1 MPAELNTALIDSAEL
16 AKFIGVSQNTIKRW
30 SRNGVMPKGRRVG
43 PRLLKW
49 NRAEIEAWI
58 DGGCERPD
66 EQPVE
71 TEVLH

>member
-1 MPAELNTALIDSAEL
+1 MPSEFPNALIDSAEL
-16 AKFIGVSQNTIKRW
+16 AKFLGVSQQTVKRW
-30 SRNGVMPKGRRVG
+30 ACNGVMPKGRRVG
-43 PRLLKW
+43 PRLMKW